1 MSVFS
6 VAYLRN
12 HTPTPIGDNAPKQ
25 THPASNSV
33 TSVTSSISKTEAPRS
48 RKMTEKGKAYQLG
61 IKQAN
66 RDCALAKLKR
76 QIEKINL
83 MRDLPETTI
92 EQLAS
97 ERDYL
102 DRLKDEFND
111 AQKAYDDL
119 LESPEEKYASYQWF
133 NIL

>member
-12 HTPTPIGDNAPKQ
+12 HTPTPTRDNAPKQ
-25 THPASNSV
+25 THPASKSV
-33 TSVTSSISKTEAPRS
+33 TSVTSSISKTEAPRT

-76 QIEKINL
+76 QIEKINI

-92 EQLAS
+92 EQLAL

-102 DRLKDEFND
+102 DRF
-111 AQKAYDDL
+111 
-119 LESPEEKYASYQWF
+119 
-133 NIL
+133 

>member
-1 MSVFS
+1 
-6 VAYLRN
+6 
-12 HTPTPIGDNAPKQ
+12 
-25 THPASNSV
+25 
-33 TSVTSSISKTEAPRS
+33 
-48 RKMTEKGKAYQLG
+48 MTEKGKAYQLG

-76 QIEKINL
+76 QIEKINII
-83 MRDLPETTI
+83 RDLPETTI

-119 LESPEEKYASYQWF
+119 LQSPEEKDASYQWF
-133 NIL
+133 GIRDRELTECRIRICERIQALEKMHSTPIREVQAQ